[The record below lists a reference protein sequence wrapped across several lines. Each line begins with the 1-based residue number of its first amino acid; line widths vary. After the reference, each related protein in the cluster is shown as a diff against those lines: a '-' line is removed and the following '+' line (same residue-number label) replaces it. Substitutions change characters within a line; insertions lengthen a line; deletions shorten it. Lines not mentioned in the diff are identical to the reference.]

1 MASWFP
7 VVTLLLFAIA
17 RSRESCSTFTT
28 EIDCDSQGACG
39 WTNSICHCTSPTE
52 LDILFAIDGSGS
64 MGLDNWI
71 VQKNFIKNL
80 TVHEINIDVSKIG
93 FATFSRSVNFSRS
106 IQSWQTIAELEN
118 YVSGLRWPEGWTYT
132 WEAINQSVLEFTG
145 ERKGSSY
152 TPDPNRKQVLI
163 LITDGNPCGPASIGS
178 CPSTLCPI
186 SGVNISAYNQY
197 LPLIQDRDI
206 RTIIVA
212 IGPGVN
218 TLYLDCLTQM
228 DTDFITV
235 SAFNA
240 TQFDAITA
248 YISDVFCY
256 VQPKLTI
263 TEVQPMKKPSSWNA
277 AGDGR
282 YTRFVEFYNRGIKF
296 NLNEIIASGLITM
309 PNHGPNV
316 TVPKGAYVVFYDAA
330 ADAPYPGMPSCHLC
344 DAQSCDLSSCVFAG
358 DLTNTG
364 YCWCSNAIYV
374 ACRNKEEADCSNS
387 LNADAGTL
395 PYDACDLCSFND
407 TMTKTDWSIAF
418 YHGETGDLID
428 DVVYTD
434 QWIETGDRSS
444 YELWSRGFSNDDGD
458 NWFQLCPLGSPGADP
473 PAACITLRPTS
484 SPTALTL
491 SPTASTLSPTLI
503 PSAAT
508 LSPTQRPTLSPTA
521 STLPPTAWE
530 DCIDEAIS
538 LSETTLPMSI
548 FIKINPP
555 SQEMELILT
564 SSKNMWFAIGFG
576 SDTMDGTFVIT
587 AALVEGSMVVT
598 PRRLGYHTQGD
609 AMVNTLDDATSTVIG
624 GSRWVTV
631 RKSWTMDGLFDFSD
645 FFEGRMCELP
655 VIWAVGSGNS
665 VEFGNHGA
673 NNRGS
678 TVLRSCRCTKDPTG
692 SPTASPTKVPIE
704 IESPNSVVPMNQP
717 EGYLF
722 LLVCSFLL

>member
-1 MASWFP
+1 MALLWLS
-7 VVTLLLFAIA
+7 VVTVLLFDIV
-17 RSRESCSTFTT
+17 RPNLTPPRESCSTFTT
-28 EIDCDSQGACG
+28 QDACVDSQGACG
-39 WTNSICHCTSPTE
+39 WTNSICHCKSSTE
-52 LDILFAIDGSGS
+52 LDILFAIDASGS
-64 MGLDNWI
+64 VGEDNWK
-71 VQKNFIKNL
+71 VQRDFIKKL
-80 TVHEINIDVSKIG
+80 VVHDINIDVSKIG
-93 FATFSRSVNFSRS
+93 FAIFSTHVNFSRS

-118 YVSGLRWPEGWTYT
+118 YVSGLLWPAGWTFT

-152 TPDPNRKQVLI
+152 IPDPNRKQVLI
-163 LITDGNPCGPASIGS
+163 LITDGNPCGPSSEGG
-178 CPSTLCPI
+178 CPCSLCPN
-186 SGVNISAYNQY
+186 SGIFEYTQS
-197 LPLIQDRDI
+197 LPLIQDNDI
-206 RTIIVA
+206 RTVIVA
-212 IGPGVN
+212 IGSNIDPR
-218 TLYLDCLTQM
+218 YLDCLTQN

-282 YTRFVEFYNRGIKF
+282 YTRFVEFYNKGIQF
-296 NLNEIIASGLITM
+296 NLNDIIASGLISM
-309 PNHGPNV
+309 PNHGPDV
-316 TVPKGAYVVFYDAA
+316 TVPPETYVVFYDA

-374 ACRNKEEADCSNS
+374 ACRNKDEADCSNS

-444 YELWSRGFSNDDGD
+444 YELSNSDSNNDDGY
-458 NWFQLCPLGSPGADP
+458 NWFQSCPLGSPGADP

-521 STLPPTAWE
+521 
-530 DCIDEAIS
+530 
-538 LSETTLPMSI
+538 
-548 FIKINPP
+548 
-555 SQEMELILT
+555 
-564 SSKNMWFAIGFG
+564 
-576 SDTMDGTFVIT
+576 
-587 AALVEGSMVVT
+587 
-598 PRRLGYHTQGD
+598 
-609 AMVNTLDDATSTVIG
+609 
-624 GSRWVTV
+624 
-631 RKSWTMDGLFDFSD
+631 
-645 FFEGRMCELP
+645 
-655 VIWAVGSGNS
+655 
-665 VEFGNHGA
+665 
-673 NNRGS
+673 
-678 TVLRSCRCTKDPTG
+678 
-692 SPTASPTKVPIE
+692 
-704 IESPNSVVPMNQP
+704 
-717 EGYLF
+717 
-722 LLVCSFLL
+722 